1 MYAATSCTYKIENKA
16 EGCSILFATSPA
28 CACPPSSPLHSAACC
43 WGSSGSFQQ
52 SSRDSLGCQ
61 MLDVSGLHAGVFF
74 LDRRGGL
81 PMQQKKRREKSRT
94 FSRNRNFYAHFW
106 CIYFPCFC
114 SYGWCD
120 IRVDKAHIFIQRQHC
135 MMVGCFV

>member
-28 CACPPSSPLHSAACC
+28 CACPPSPPLHSAACC
-43 WGSSGSFQQ
+43 WGSSGSFQR

-61 MLDVSGLHAGVFF
+61 MSDVSGLHAGVFF

-81 PMQQKKRREKSRT
+81 PMQKKKKEGR
-94 FSRNRNFYAHFW
+94 
-106 CIYFPCFC
+106 
-114 SYGWCD
+114 
-120 IRVDKAHIFIQRQHC
+120 KAERSAEIVISMHIFGAFISPVFGA
-135 MMVGCFV
+135 MGGVTFELAKPISLYNVNTA